1 MAGLSEVGPAS
12 PQTVGPGG
20 ISFLSL
26 SISLLSCEMA
36 LMPLPHSPED
46 SQEEEEQSDLTTL

>member
-26 SISLLSCEMA
+26 SLSLLSCEMG
-36 LMPLPHSPED
+36 LMPLPILQRT
-46 SQEEEEQSDLTTL
+46 QEEEEQADLTIL